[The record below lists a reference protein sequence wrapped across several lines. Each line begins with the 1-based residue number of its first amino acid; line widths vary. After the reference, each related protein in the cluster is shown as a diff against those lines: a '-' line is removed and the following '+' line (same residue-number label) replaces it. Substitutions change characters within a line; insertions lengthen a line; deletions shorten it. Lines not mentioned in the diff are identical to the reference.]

1 MLEEEFKVVEENV
14 EPIMSVK
21 DWVITMLILMIPL
34 VNIIML
40 FVWAFGDG
48 TVKTKS
54 NYAKAQLI
62 IFLIAIVLWFL
73 IVFLFISLGFFANGF
88 LPDY

>member
-1 MLEEEFKVVEENV
+1 MERTDTMEAVPQT

-21 DWVITMLILMIPL
+21 DWVITMLILMIPM

-54 NYAKAQLI
+54 NYAKAMLLI
-62 IFLIAIVLWFL
+62 WLISIALVFIFG
-73 IVFLFISLGFFANGF
+73 FLFMSLGVFANLF
-88 LPDY
+88 PSTY